1 MEKNRKLQIGVI
13 GLGTMGS
20 AIVETLVRNEFVVT
34 AFEPVSPKIL
44 LPPIGANQAPTLH
57 SLVARLDPPRKILLM
72 VTAGSGVDEI
82 IN

>member
-44 LPPIGANQAPTLH
+44 LP
-57 SLVARLDPPRKILLM
+57 SSPPR
-72 VTAGSGVDEI
+72 SGGALTPTPLYGHST
-82 IN
+82 